1 MRIVPGRVK
10 SLCQP
15 KYVDP
20 SADNCLGNN
29 EATASTPLVLGW
41 CTLSE
46 IGNNSF
52 NIRSKYY
59 IILYYKNA
67 HKVRFIIHV
76 SLVLY

>member
-52 NIRSKYY
+52 NIRSTS
-59 IILYYKNA
+59 IIKMPIKCALLF
-67 HKVRFIIHV
+67 V
-76 SLVLY
+76 

>member
-10 SLCQP
+10 SLRQP

-29 EATASTPLVLGW
+29 EATVSTPLVLGW

-46 IGNNSF
+46 IGNYSF
-52 NIRSKYY
+52 NIRSTN
-59 IILYYKNA
+59 YYKNA
-67 HKVRFIIHV
+67 HKVCFIIHV
-76 SLVLY
+76 SLFLVLY